1 MTRSL
6 FLALALALTLLGVR
20 DAAGQSAWKLS
31 YQGVL
36 TDDSGT
42 LVPDG
47 SYKLDF
53 RLYADSIGGSAR
65 NYQSQ
70 MVPVARG
77 VFTVLLDRPADLP
90 FDQQWWLSVAV
101 SGSAELAPR
110 TRLSAAPYALRADT
124 SSHVPVGAIGTEN
137 IAAKAVGSAQL
148 KDSLTVNRLYVL
160 ETGGGRA
167 FDVATSN
174 AGSIAAAVFNT
185 TADGT
190 GLVAGGTLGGVP
202 YPSSGAGIAAA
213 GGGFGVYASSVLSG
227 GAANAGGYFR
237 DAQNDYAY
245 VAYHDGTGTNYKIYG
260 TGAVSSIMTT
270 TGGRVG
276 LIAPESPEAWIQ
288 DLGSG
293 QMTGG
298 HAVVTLDNRFL
309 QCVTL
314 ADPTQMRVFVQ
325 FTSPPPASYYVTKNA
340 AGFEVVDGSGAPTTA
355 SFDWIV
361 MGRWKGWESVRFAP
375 APGPAEAQSVAPN
388 DAASPRGR

>member
-110 TRLSAAPYALRADT
+110 TRLSAAPYAPTPAATCPSAPSAPRT
-124 SSHVPVGAIGTEN
+124 SRRRRW
-137 IAAKAVGSAQL
+137 AA
-148 KDSLTVNRLYVL
+148 R
-160 ETGGGRA
+160 
-167 FDVATSN
+167 
-174 AGSIAAAVFNT
+174 
-185 TADGT
+185 
-190 GLVAGGTLGGVP
+190 
-202 YPSSGAGIAAA
+202 SS
-213 GGGFGVYASSVLSG
+213 
-227 GAANAGGYFR
+227 R
-237 DAQNDYAY
+237 
-245 VAYHDGTGTNYKIYG
+245 
-260 TGAVSSIMTT
+260 
-270 TGGRVG
+270 
-276 LIAPESPEAWIQ
+276 
-288 DLGSG
+288 
-293 QMTGG
+293 
-298 HAVVTLDNRFL
+298 
-309 QCVTL
+309 
-314 ADPTQMRVFVQ
+314 
-325 FTSPPPASYYVTKNA
+325 
-340 AGFEVVDGSGAPTTA
+340 TA
-355 SFDWIV
+355 S
-361 MGRWKGWESVRFAP
+361 P
-375 APGPAEAQSVAPN
+375 
-388 DAASPRGR
+388 